1 MIGTITLNP
10 AVDRRYNIDILEKN
24 TVKRTEDYMAS
35 AGGKGLNVSRV
46 ARILGEDVTAFG
58 FLGGNTGDFIR
69 NEIWKL
75 GINDS
80 FTSVNGTTRTC
91 LNIIDDN
98 NDNIEIL
105 EKGPVISKKDK
116 HKFLEEFELQLEKLD
131 IIAMSGSLPK
141 GVDINIYSDIIKIAK
156 KYNKKVILDTSG
168 NVLLENLKSNPFLVK
183 PNKEELENITGI
195 KLDSEEAIKMSAHK
209 ILRRGAKNI
218 LVSLG
223 DNGMYFFGEEGNFK
237 VDIPKIKI
245 KNTVGS
251 GDSSVAGFAYSF
263 SKGLD
268 IQEVL
273 KYANACGM
281 SNAME
286 KGTGSIDMEKV
297 NELRKK
303 IIVRKI

>member
-46 ARILGEDVTAFG
+46 ARILGEDVTGFG

-69 NEIWKL
+69 NEISKL

-80 FTSVNGTTRTC
+80 FTSINGTTRTC

-105 EKGPVISKKDK
+105 EKGPVISKEDK
-116 HKFLEEFELQLEKLD
+116 NKFLKELELQLEKLD
-131 IIAMSGSLPK
+131 IIAISGSLPK

-168 NVLLENLKSNPFLVK
+168 DAFLENLKSNPFLVK

-195 KLDSEEAIKMSAHK
+195 RLDCEEAIKMAAHK
-209 ILRRGAKNI
+209 ILRKGAENI

-223 DNGMYFFGEEGNFK
+223 SNGMYFFGEEGNFK

-268 IQEVL
+268 IQDIL

-286 KGTGSIDMEKV
+286 KGTGSIDIEKV

-303 IIVRKI
+303 IKVRKI